1 MAMMITMEE
10 GVMAMEI
17 TVTMEMATT
26 MIQMTILFT
35 ILYDLYGCDVYFP
48 VLLFFHIFIWS
59 ICFCHNRIASLRKVE
74 FTRCLYQ

>member
-1 MAMMITMEE
+1 MEASSIMAMMITMEE

-35 ILYDLYGCDVYFP
+35 ILYDLYACDV
-48 VLLFFHIFIWS
+48 IFLSYYSFMFSYGRYAFVMI
-59 ICFCHNRIASLRKVE
+59 E
-74 FTRCLYQ
+74 